1 MSFCGLVAY
10 VLLRNSEQL
19 SWQTE
24 SRRKIELTQVLSK
37 VTIFMVIIFL
47 IYNNSLLLLSKPTTK
62 TCLQLISFILVIQPL
77 RLLPLLH

>member
-24 SRRKIELTQVLSK
+24 SRRKIELTPDLSK
-37 VTIFMVIIFL
+37 ITIFMVIFFSF
-47 IYNNSLLLLSKPTTK
+47 YNSLLLLSKPTTK